1 MIKSNVIKDATRGG
15 RPSYGIP
22 KGHMA
27 RAARENPKTATN
39 PLTPGA
45 NRAIRRQ
52 RQSNSNAQANLQ
64 VRRDYDKG
72 NVSQRH
78 PAIAMPKGKPN
89 SLGPKQTTGT
99 AVKHVVIKDAKD
111 GKRSDGMP
119 EGHMARVFR
128 ENPIT
133 AVNPSTLGVHQ
144 AIHRQRQSDS
154 NAQANLQVKRDYDK
168 GNVSQRHPA
177 IATPKGKP
185 NSLGPKQ
192 TTGTA
197 VKHVVIKD
205 TKDEKAFARQVA
217 SDNVH
222 RGNRGYKPQASVT
235 VQKKN

>member
-1 MIKSNVIKDATRGG
+1 MSQEFVDVFKAGDEVLTMHGEGRIVGMSLQYADVNIGDEVIKCDMRNIIKKSDALLINGKVTSWDRLEKQDRTDLAMKAGINVPNTSAYWDELPERHQELIKDAKDGKRSDGM
-15 RPSYGIP
+15 P
-22 KGHMA
+22 KGYITQVV
-27 RAARENPKTATN
+27 RENPLMDN
-39 PLTPGA
+39 SSTPVVSQA
-45 NRAIRRQ
+45 ARRQ

-78 PAIAMPKGKPN
+78 PAITM
-89 SLGPKQTTGT
+89 
-99 AVKHVVIKDAKD
+99 
-111 GKRSDGMP
+111 
-119 EGHMARVFR
+119 
-128 ENPIT
+128 
-133 AVNPSTLGVHQ
+133 
-144 AIHRQRQSDS
+144 
-154 NAQANLQVKRDYDK
+154 
-168 GNVSQRHPA
+168 
-177 IATPKGKP
+177 PKGKP

>member
-1 MIKSNVIKDATRGG
+1 MIKDATRGG

-78 PAIAMPKGKPN
+78 PAITM
-89 SLGPKQTTGT
+89 
-99 AVKHVVIKDAKD
+99 
-111 GKRSDGMP
+111 
-119 EGHMARVFR
+119 
-128 ENPIT
+128 
-133 AVNPSTLGVHQ
+133 
-144 AIHRQRQSDS
+144 
-154 NAQANLQVKRDYDK
+154 
-168 GNVSQRHPA
+168 
-177 IATPKGKP
+177 PKGKP